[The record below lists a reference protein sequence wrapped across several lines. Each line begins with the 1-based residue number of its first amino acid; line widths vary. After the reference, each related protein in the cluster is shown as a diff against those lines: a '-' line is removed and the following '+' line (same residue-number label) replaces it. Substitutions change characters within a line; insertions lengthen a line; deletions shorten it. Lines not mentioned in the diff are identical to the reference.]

1 MFLAQFLFNVCSRS
15 TFSPM
20 EGEGM
25 DEEAPNRTVENEPRG
40 PAEMNAARKVQKA
53 YRSYR
58 TRRRLA
64 DSAVVAEEFWSV
76 ILFLNCGSFAR
87 FI

>member
-1 MFLAQFLFNVCSRS
+1 MFLAKFIFNVCSRS
-15 TFSPM
+15 EISPM
-20 EGEGM
+20 ELEGDGM
-25 DEEAPNRTVENEPRG
+25 DEEVPNRTVENEPRG
-40 PAEMNAARKVQKA
+40 PAEVNAARKVQKV

-76 ILFLNCGSFAR
+76 ILL
-87 FI
+87 